1 MMRKL
6 FKIVLMLAL
15 LSWAAAGLRHAQGQ
29 RESESVTRNAVAT
42 VSNRSQVEIRIYA
55 GGGDGSF
62 VLKNPALE
70 KMAGSTV
77 LKGNIVNLTK
87 RKREQVSFVVKA
99 YGRDGQLL
107 KGLESETLF
116 TAQELKANASVP
128 INHGY
133 GVWLQ
138 GILTENIARIE
149 ISEISQAQDIP
160 IMARMIPF
168 PAHALALERYSDVEE

>member
-6 FKIVLMLAL
+6 FKIVVIVAL
-15 LSWAAAGLRHAQGQ
+15 LFWAAAGLRHAQGQ
-29 RESESVTRNAVAT
+29 RDSESMTRNAVAT
-42 VSNRSQVEIRIYA
+42 VSNRPQVGIRIYA
-55 GGGDGSF
+55 TDGSF
-62 VLKNPALE
+62 ALKNLALE
-70 KMAGSTV
+70 KMTGSTI

-99 YGRDGQLL
+99 YGSDGQVLR
-107 KGLESETLF
+107 GLESETVF
-116 TAQELKANASVP
+116 TTQELRANASVP

-138 GILTENIARIE
+138 GILAENIARIE

-160 IMARMIPF
+160 IMARLIPF
-168 PAHALALERYSDVEE
+168 PAHALDLKRYSDVEE

>member
-6 FKIVLMLAL
+6 FKIVVIVAL
-15 LSWAAAGLRHAQGQ
+15 LFWAAAGLRHVQGQ
-29 RESESVTRNAVAT
+29 RDGESMTRRASAT
-42 VSNRSQVEIRIYA
+42 VSNRPQVETRNYP
-55 GGGDGSF
+55 GDGSF

-77 LKGNIVNLTK
+77 LKGNIVNMTNH
-87 RKREQVSFVVKA
+87 KREQVSFLVRA
-99 YGRDGQLL
+99 YGRDGQIL
-107 KGLESETLF
+107 KGLENETVF
-116 TAQELKANASVP
+116 TAQGLKARASQP

-138 GILTENIARIE
+138 GILTENVARIE

-168 PAHALALERYSDVEE
+168 PAHALDWRRYSDVEE

>member
-6 FKIVLMLAL
+6 FKIVVIVAL
-15 LSWAAAGLRHAQGQ
+15 LFWAAAGLRHAQGQ
-29 RESESVTRNAVAT
+29 RDSESITRSTSAT
-42 VSNRSQVEIRIYA
+42 VSNRPQVGIRIYA
-55 GGGDGSF
+55 TDGGGSF
-62 VLKNPALE
+62 ALKNSVLE
-70 KMAGSTV
+70 KMAGSTI

-87 RKREQVSFVVKA
+87 RKREQVSFSVRA

-107 KGLESETLF
+107 KGLESETVF
-116 TAQELKANASVP
+116 TTQELKANASVP

-138 GILTENIARIE
+138 GILADDIARIE

-160 IMARMIPF
+160 IMARLIPF